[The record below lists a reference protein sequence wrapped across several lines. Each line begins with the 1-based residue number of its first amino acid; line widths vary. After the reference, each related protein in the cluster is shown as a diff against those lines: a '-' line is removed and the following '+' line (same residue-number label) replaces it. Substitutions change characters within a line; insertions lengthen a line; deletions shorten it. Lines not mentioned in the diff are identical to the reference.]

1 MAETAKERMRRSRQ
15 NRRDAGLV
23 RWETFLYA
31 HDLPELKAY
40 AAKLFKKSA
49 RNRSFSDER

>member
-31 HDLPELKAY
+31 HDLPALKAY